1 MSASGI
7 IQARDSCVNSSS
19 YDGYL
24 HLRILSI
31 FMILLSSG
39 LGIFL
44 PLILGSNFLTEK
56 IFTSKREFSF
66 INVFYFICKNFGQ
79 GVIFATSFIHL
90 LQPANQELTDECLS
104 PAWQVYPYAFGICM
118 LSTFSIYL
126 LEIVSRYYIETILN
140 KGDAN
145 KNHGHGLFNVG
156 EILEHGHLKEHGIL
170 TEGNHD
176 HEQCNKE
183 VKEEDINA
191 MELGLNKNDEDI
203 TSENSSTDTVMKGE
217 SFTHAHELDT
227 LHKVLSVC
235 ILEFGVIFHSVFVGL
250 TLGVVS
256 KDQFKVLFVVL
267 VFHQLFEGLGC
278 GTRIAEVEFS
288 GKIKF
293 VFGVMYTLT
302 TPISIAIGLGVR
314 SSLNMDSNG
323 MNIVSGVFDSISA
336 GILMYNGF
344 SLLFSSFNDFPGRI
358 GMKLLAYVTTCFG
371 VGIMALL
378 GKWA

>member
-7 IQARDSCVNSSS
+7 IQARDSCVNNSS

-44 PLILGSNFLTEK
+44 PLILGSNFLTK
-56 IFTSKREFSF
+56 KVFTSKKEFSF

-90 LQPANQELTDECLS
+90 LQPANEELTGECLS
-104 PAWQVYPYAFGICM
+104 PAWQVYPYAFG
-118 LSTFSIYL
+118 
-126 LEIVSRYYIETILN
+126 
-140 KGDAN
+140 DAA

-176 HEQCNKE
+176 HEKCNTE

-191 MELGLNKNDEDI
+191 MELGLAKNDDDV
-203 TSENSSTDTVMKGE
+203 TSENSSTETIMKGE

-288 GKIKF
+288 GRIKAL
-293 VFGVMYTLT
+293 FGVMYTLT

>member
-1 MSASGI
+1 MSSTSILKIRDA
-7 IQARDSCVNSSS
+7 DSCTTAST

-24 HLRILSI
+24 HLRIASI
-31 FMILLSSG
+31 FVIMISSC

-44 PLILGSNFLTEK
+44 PILLGGDFIKKRIFKGEK
-56 IFTSKREFSF
+56 ESKF

-90 LQPANQELTDECLS
+90 LQPANQELTDSCL
-104 PAWQVYPYAFGICM
+104 PAAFQDYPYAFGICM
-118 LSTFSIYL
+118 LSSFSIYL
-126 LEIVSRYYIETILN
+126 LEIISRYYIESIVT
-140 KGDAN
+140 KGSN
-145 KNHGHGLFNVG
+145 GNHHGHGLFHIG
-156 EILEHGHLKEHGIL
+156 EILEGGHLKEHGIL

-176 HEQCNKE
+176 HEQCGN
-183 VKEEDINA
+183 VNEDVVEMGLDKNNQ
-191 MELGLNKNDEDI
+191 ELSTE
-203 TSENSSTDTVMKGE
+203 SSTETAIKPKDLE
-217 SFTHAHELDT
+217 AHSHELDT

-256 KDQFKVLFVVL
+256 RNEFKVLFVVL
-267 VFHQLFEGLGC
+267 VFHQMFEGLGC
-278 GTRIAEVEFS
+278 GARIAEVRLS
-288 GKIKF
+288 GNIKAL
-293 VFGVMYTLT
+293 FGIMFTLT
-302 TPISIAIGLGVR
+302 TPVAIAIGLGVR
-314 SSLNMDSNG
+314 SSLSMDTNG

-344 SLLFSSFNDFPGRI
+344 SLLFSSFNDYPGRI
-358 GMKLLAYVTTCFG
+358 SMKLLAYVTTCFG

>member
-7 IQARDSCVNSSS
+7 IQARDSCVNNSS

-44 PLILGSNFLTEK
+44 PLILGSNFLTK
-56 IFTSKREFSF
+56 KVFTSKKEFSF

-90 LQPANQELTDECLS
+90 LQPANEELTGECLS
-104 PAWQVYPYAFGICM
+104 PAWQEYPYAFGICM
-118 LSTFSIYL
+118 LSSFSIYL
-126 LEIVSRYYIETILN
+126 LEIVSRYYIETILK
-140 KGDAN
+140 KGDAA

-156 EILEHGHLKEHGIL
+156 EILDHGHLKEHGIL

-176 HEQCNKE
+176 HEKCNTE

-191 MELGLNKNDEDI
+191 MELGLAKNDDDV
-203 TSENSSTDTVMKGE
+203 TSENSSTETIMKGE
-217 SFTHAHELDT
+217 AFTHAHELDT
-227 LHKVLSVC
+227 LHKVLS
-235 ILEFGVIFHSVFVGL
+235 
-250 TLGVVS
+250 
-256 KDQFKVLFVVL
+256 VLFVVL

-288 GKIKF
+288 GRIKAL
-293 VFGVMYTLT
+293 FGVMYTLT

>member
-1 MSASGI
+1 MSASGV
-7 IQARDSCVNSSS
+7 IQARDSCTNSSS
-19 YDGYL
+19 YDGYMN
-24 HLRILSI
+24 LRILSI

-44 PLILGSNFLTEK
+44 PLILGSNFLTKK

-66 INVFYFICKNFGQ
+66 IKVFYFICKNFGQ

-90 LQPANQELTDECLS
+90 LQPANEELTAECLS

-140 KGDAN
+140 KGDAA
-145 KNHGHGLFNVG
+145 KHHGHGLFNVG
-156 EILEHGHLKEHGIL
+156 EILETGHLKEHGIVAH
-170 TEGNHD
+170 GNH
-176 HEQCNKE
+176 EQANRE

-191 MELGLNKNDEDI
+191 MELGLSKNNDDV
-203 TSENSSTDTVMKGE
+203 TSENSSTDTVLKGE
-217 SFTHAHELDT
+217 SSTYAHELDT

-288 GKIKF
+288 GRIKF
-293 VFGVMYTLT
+293 LFGVMYTLT
-302 TPISIAIGLGVR
+302 TPVSIAIGLGVR
-314 SSLNMDSNG
+314 SSLDMDSNG

-358 GMKLLAYVTTCFG
+358 VMKLLAYVTTCFG